1 MAKTKPEK
9 KTNDDLLLE
18 VIRRRVVAKNEAAHP
33 VSEEPK
39 EKKADK
45 TEKKTQ
51 EERAENIAEQKKS
64 DKKVVSAK
72 ATVTTPIDDLYDT
85 IMNIGKI
92 RMDIA
97 AKKFNVAESII
108 EEWAKIL
115 EENGLI
121 EIRYPAVGKPSLAK
135 KSK

>member
-1 MAKTKPEK
+1 M
-9 KTNDDLLLE
+9 
-18 VIRRRVVAKNEAAHP
+18 
-33 VSEEPK
+33 
-39 EKKADK
+39 
-45 TEKKTQ
+45 
-51 EERAENIAEQKKS
+51 
-64 DKKVVSAK
+64 VSAK